1 MNLVSCTCRLVM
13 CCKEGLGSTC
23 HAHINTIIQW
33 LTLLWKSVRY
43 LYIFLLIEDK
53 PLCISLFVDL
63 GFSLKWA
70 HPKICTT
77 SPIFPWFSKWQG
89 ESGAR
94 QLGPRTTR
102 TETSRPVSED
112 KSARKRGLVGPY
124 VKTTR
129 TINNYCCLTYFFNQ
143 IDGNHKDTVWHLSTV
158 LGNVKKKSQYNQP
171 KPYFFQKIIVK
182 SFLDRFLQILHQ
194 NIRNCLYFDWL
205 FTHYVV
211 MSDFYLYIIFVFPVC
226 V

>member
-1 MNLVSCTCRLVM
+1 MPRPHQHDYTM
-13 CCKEGLGSTC
+13 TDIIMKKCKVFIYFFVNWRQTSVYFTICGS
-23 HAHINTIIQW
+23 
-33 LTLLWKSVRY
+33 R
-43 LYIFLLIEDK
+43 IF
-53 PLCISLFVDL
+53 
-63 GFSLKWA
+63 LKWA

-129 TINNYCCLTYFFNQ
+129 TINNYCCLTYLFNQ

-211 MSDFYLYIIFVFPVC
+211 MIFLC
-226 V
+226 MSTKNKS